1 MNRFIF
7 LLTGVFLILAAAIWF
22 LQRTYPALDFTLLTV
37 GNALLAALTVA
48 SFAMVRRGI
57 SGRPQAF
64 VGGVYAGTMLKLFV
78 GGGALLAYVLLN
90 RPHVHKP
97 SLMAVAALYF
107 VYTLVEKIAL
117 QRVARRSQV

>member
-7 LLTGVFLILAAAIWF
+7 LLIAVFLGLAGAIWF
-22 LQRTYPALDFTLLTV
+22 LQRSRPEFDFTLLTV
-37 GNALLAALTVA
+37 GNALLAALAAA

-64 VGGVYAGTMLKLFV
+64 VGGVYGGTMLKLFV

-90 RPHVHKP
+90 RDHLHKP
-97 SLMAVAALYF
+97 SLLVVGALYL

-117 QRVARRSQV
+117 QKVARRPQV

>member
-7 LLTGVFLILAAAIWF
+7 LLIAVFLVLAGAIWVV
-22 LQRTYPALDFTLLTV
+22 QQSRPELDFTLLTV
-37 GNALLAALTVA
+37 GNALLAALTAA

-57 SGRPQAF
+57 AGRPQAF
-64 VGGVYAGTMLKLFV
+64 VGGVYGGTMLKLFI

-90 RPHVHKP
+90 RPNLHKP
-97 SLMAVAALYF
+97 SLLGVGALYI

-117 QRVARRSQV
+117 QRLARKSQV

>member
-1 MNRFIF
+1 MNRFVF
-7 LLTGVFLILAAAIWF
+7 LLIAVFLVLAGVIWL
-22 LQRTYPALDFTLLTV
+22 LQRSRPEFDFTLLAV
-37 GNALLAALTVA
+37 GNALLAALTAA

-57 SGRPQAF
+57 GGRPQAF

-90 RPHVHKP
+90 RPQLHKP
-97 SLMAVAALYF
+97 SLLAVGALYL

-117 QRVARRSQV
+117 QRVARKPQV